1 MVFTFEAA
9 FTFLPEESQISYIL
23 FILHVKVYVL
33 LLGLASL
40 GFFPSV
46 YALSLKNTG
55 ILEQHLIPCT
65 EHGWEGSGNG
75 RRGVF
80 YSLTIGLCTSCSILK
95 GELLGKDQTHKR
107 YTRKQLFHQKNS
119 HLPCHVAMYFY
130 ELGPQRS
137 NGPCTWSNSCKRLY
151 YQKAHLMGIL
161 LHKSCHSS
169 QRRWNII
176 IY

>member
-65 EHGWEGSGNG
+65 ERGWEGSGNG

-107 YTRKQLFHQKNS
+107 YTRKQLSSSKELTLAMPCNNVFLWIGPPKIKWTM
-119 HLPCHVAMYFY
+119 HL
-130 ELGPQRS
+130 
-137 NGPCTWSNSCKRLY
+137 
-151 YQKAHLMGIL
+151 I
-161 LHKSCHSS
+161 
-169 QRRWNII
+169 
-176 IY
+176 